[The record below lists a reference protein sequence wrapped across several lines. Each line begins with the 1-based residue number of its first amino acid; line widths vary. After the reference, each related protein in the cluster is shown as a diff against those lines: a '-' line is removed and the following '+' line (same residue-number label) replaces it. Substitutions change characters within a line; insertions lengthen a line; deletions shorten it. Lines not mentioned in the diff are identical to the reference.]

1 MDQLEYAQAKQD
13 YALGRSSFNPDAKSS
28 FSVPSATLTPTVDV
42 PSVSAFPT
50 SYSNNA
56 ELNGNGPIDPN
67 YKTPAWQQGDAL
79 SNTMPNEVKYG
90 NTSGTDLG
98 VTMANTDITS
108 TTAPAW
114 DYKDY
119 ATAGQIGLGA
129 GQLGL
134 GLASYLTQSKVAD
147 KQMRQM
153 DQQYATN
160 EGLIADRK
168 ANQAANANF
177 ASTFAKAK

>member
-1 MDQLEYAQAKQD
+1 MVINNVKDIIMDQLEYAQAKQD
-13 YALGRSSFNPDAKSS
+13 YALGLSSFNPDAKSS
-28 FSVPSATLTPTVDV
+28 FSVPTTAIPTQVVTPVIAPSSSAPT
-42 PSVSAFPT
+42 A
-50 SYSNNA
+50 
-56 ELNGNGPIDPN
+56 
-67 YKTPAWQQGDAL
+67 
-79 SNTMPNEVKYG
+79 
-90 NTSGTDLG
+90 
-98 VTMANTDITS
+98 ITS
-108 TTAPAW
+108 TFADKTMNATDFNTWAETHPDAAAQFGASGGSFGENGLQTGTGTGW

-160 EGLIADRK
+160 AGLIADRK

-177 ASTFAKAK
+177 ASAFAKAK